1 MSVETG
7 IWGVAILMALLAL
20 RLPVALALF
29 LVSFGGIWSMLGW
42 NPAIGILTNTPYS
55 FAAKWTMSAV
65 PMFLLM
71 GFVAYHTGLTG
82 GLFEAAKALLARLP
96 GGLAISSIFACSA
109 FAAVSGS
116 SLANSAA
123 MGRIAIP
130 EMIKA
135 GYKPSLAAGCI
146 AAGGTIGA
154 LIPPSIL
161 MIIYGVIAETS
172 IVQVFLGGIVVGL
185 LTAVSYCAVILL
197 IAWLRPDLLPRAAVV
212 ERGDHWRAVG
222 QVAPLLALI
231 LLVFG
236 GLFSGF
242 FTATQAGAVG
252 AMGTVLLAAAMGRL
266 NRDVIR
272 RSLSETVI
280 TTGSLLI
287 IGIGATIFTRFL
299 GISGFSNL
307 ISSMVSDTGLSV
319 TMILLIIVCIYL
331 ILGTFMEPFGAML
344 VTLPI
349 FLPLVEAQ
357 GLSLVWFGVLVVKLL
372 EVGMIT
378 PPVGMNVFVIKNVAS
393 RYVSVTDVFRGV
405 FPFILADLVVVA
417 LIVAVPALVLFLPE
431 MMARSP

>member
-1 MSVETG
+1 MSIEVG
-7 IWGVAILMALLAL
+7 LWGVAILMGLLAL
-20 RLPVALALF
+20 RLPVALALII
-29 LVSFGGIWSMLGW
+29 VSFGGIWAMLGW
-42 NPAIGILTNTPYS
+42 NPAMGILSNTPYS
-55 FAAKWTMSAV
+55 FAARWTMSAV

-71 GFVAYHTGLTG
+71 GFVAFHTGLTG
-82 GLFEAAKALLARLP
+82 GLFDAAKALLARLP
-96 GGLAISSIFACSA
+96 GGLAISSVFACSG

-135 GYKPSLAAGCI
+135 GYKPSVAAGCI

-172 IVQVFLGGIVVGL
+172 ITQVFLGGISIGL
-185 LTAVSYCAVILL
+185 LTAFSYCVVILC
-197 IAWLRPDLLPRAAVV
+197 IAWMRPDIIPPTGTQETPELWTALKQIAPIILLV
-212 ERGDHWRAVG
+212 
-222 QVAPLLALI
+222 I
-231 LLVFG
+231 LVFG

-252 AMGTVLLAAAMGRL
+252 AFGTVVIAAAMGRL
-266 NRDVIR
+266 TREVIR
-272 RSLSETVI
+272 RSLTETVI
-280 TTGSLLI
+280 TTSSLLI
-287 IGIGATIFTRFL
+287 IGIGATMFTRFL
-299 GISGFSNL
+299 GVSGVSNL
-307 ISSMVSDTGLSV
+307 ISSFVSDTGLSV
-319 TMILLIIVCIYL
+319 MAVLIIICIYL
-331 ILGTFMEPFGAML
+331 VLGTFMEPFGAML

-349 FLPLVEAQ
+349 FLPLIGAE

-393 RYVSVTDVFRGV
+393 RYVMVTDVFRGV
-405 FPFILADLVVVA
+405 LPFILADLLVIA
-417 LIVAVPALVLFLPE
+417 LIVAVPSLVLFLPDLV
-431 MMARSP
+431 ASRQ